1 MKKKTIYHKIIS
13 IFSLIILIS
22 LCISNIAN
30 ASVVGI
36 VNPTSEATEHF
47 KNPISI
53 ILGITQVIAIGL
65 GAIMLIVLAI
75 KYMSSAPGDKA
86 EIKHHAIVYLV
97 GAIIA
102 FGASGIMEIFKALV
116 KETLS

>member
-1 MKKKTIYHKIIS
+1 MKKKSIYNKIIS
-13 IFSLIILIS
+13 ICVLIILSTIF
-22 LCISNIAN
+22 ISNIAN
-30 ASVVGI
+30 ASVSDI
-36 VNPTSEATEHF
+36 VDPTSDATEYF

-53 ILGITQVIAIGL
+53 ILGIAQVIAIGL

-86 EIKHHAIVYLV
+86 EIKQHAVVYLV

-116 KETLS
+116 KESLS